1 MTFGRRSNFNRPR
14 SDRTDFGDRKRI
26 KVNWDRMVTGP
37 FESVSTTL
45 RRKFSQ
51 YRHHH
56 ESFKIGITGNPD
68 ERARGYPDLYDRMD
82 VLYKTSSRDYV
93 KRMESM
99 MVDEYRQYCDNSI
112 AGGGGPVAGPPY
124 YLYIVL

>member
-1 MTFGRRSNFNRPR
+1 MTFERRRNFNSRR
-14 SDRTDFGDRKRI
+14 RERTNFGDRKRI
-26 KVNWDRMVTGP
+26 EVNWDRMVTGP

-45 RRKFSQ
+45 RRKLSQ
-51 YRHHH
+51 YRRHYK
-56 ESFKIGITGNPD
+56 SFKIGITGDPNS
-68 ERARGYPDLYDRMD
+68 RARGYPDLYDRMN

-93 KRMESM
+93 KLMESK

-124 YLYIVL
+124 YLYIVI